1 MRGNAFRVGPWNGGL
16 NLRDKFMEMGP
27 GQIPVGQNMYAGEDG
42 VIKKRNPSVV
52 SNSTFSGSAGTNA
65 AYAIKQ
71 IPFLSDN
78 AFIVTVD
85 DKVYQID
92 ISGGNISTNIT
103 GIFTFQFFSDW
114 SVVEAATSG
123 GQGPMY
129 AISGSIADPTVQWTG
144 AGNLAAWTASAGT
157 LSAGSQMVSF
167 KNRIFMIGSNIGSGT
182 GVRACKVGDPRN
194 WDTTGT
200 ASDSA
205 WETQINPNEGGDIT
219 AIWPFGAYL
228 LVFKKDSISLIYDL
242 DTGANRLITKQI
254 GAQHHRNFCDTP
266 YGVAF
271 GGSDGH
277 VWLTDATKQ
286 SRISDILTIRE
297 GGNAVLSSGNFGLP
311 YTGSVSIQS
320 MAYHDDKLIVCG
332 TGTWWYDFPTKT
344 WWGMGQDTYNDM
356 AVKTTGFGTSYAT
369 RLLGTWNPVSSPTPR
384 VHYMY
389 VPSFTAGSWKDNV
402 AINGTGGTAYTAF
415 FETPPI
421 APVGRRGQEQNLRRR
436 YHAMRGYVSG
446 TCNVKYVLD
455 SLNAVPTYTTLG
467 SVAAGTGLDTPVE
480 TTWYS
485 LGVGNSIR
493 FRFDST
499 DSNAFAVHPFN
510 VYTQPRTD

>member
-1 MRGNAFRVGPWNGGL
+1 MRGNTFRVGPWNGGL

-27 GQIPVGQNMYAGEDG
+27 GQIPIGWNMYAGEDG
-42 VIKKRNPSVV
+42 VMKKRNPSVV
-52 SNSTFSGSAGTNA
+52 ANSSFPGTAGTNA

-71 IPFLSDN
+71 VPFVNDN
-78 AFIVTVD
+78 SFIVTVD
-85 DKVYQID
+85 DKVFKVDVVSGLTTD
-92 ISGGNISTNIT
+92 ITPTLFG
-103 GIFTFQFFSDW
+103 FQFSSDW
-114 SVVEAATSG
+114 SIVEAATSG

-129 AISGSIADPTVQWTG
+129 GISGSPADFPVYWTG
-144 AGNLAAWTASAGT
+144 SGQLVQWTASAGT

-167 KNRIFMIGSNIGSGT
+167 KNRIFMIGSMIGNGT
-182 GVRACKVGDPRN
+182 GVRASKVGDPRN
-194 WDTTGT
+194 WDTTAT

-242 DTGANRLITKQI
+242 DTGANRLVTKQI

-286 SRISDILTIRE
+286 SKISDILTIRE
-297 GGNAVLSSGNFGLP
+297 GGNAVLLTGNFGLP
-311 YTGSVSIQS
+311 STSSVSIQS
-320 MAYHDDKLIVCG
+320 MAFHEDKLIVCG
-332 TGTWWYDFPTKT
+332 PGTWWYDFPTKT
-344 WWGMGQDTYNDM
+344 WWSMGQDGYNHM
-356 AVKTTGFGTSYAT
+356 AVKTTGFGSAFAT
-369 RLLGTWNPVSSPTPR
+369 RLFGTWNPTSSVTPR

-402 AINGTGGTAYTAF
+402 AANGTGGTAYTAF
-415 FETPPI
+415 FETPPL
-421 APVGRRGQEQNLRRR
+421 APQGRGQELNLRRR
-436 YHAMRGYVSG
+436 YHAMRGFVSG
-446 TCNVKYVLD
+446 TCSVKYVLD

-467 SVAAGTGLDTPVE
+467 TVSAGTGIDTPVE
-480 TTWYS
+480 TSWYS

-493 FRFDST
+493 FRFEST
-499 DSNAFAVHPFN
+499 DSNAYAVHPFN